1 MLSPDLLADREM
13 VLSALAWW
21 RDAGLDTL
29 VEDEPRNWLA
39 RPAPAA
45 APATPATARAPAPA
59 PAAPETPLAPTL
71 DAHLAWLADS
81 PDLPEAGWGPTR
93 LLPCGDP
100 ASGLM
105 LLTDMPETGDAEA
118 GTLIAGEL
126 GELFDRMLKA
136 IGRDRQSIWLAP
148 LSTVRP
154 IGGFPPAALAPLARL
169 ARHQIGLVAP
179 RRVLLMG
186 DAPNRALLGSEAAGL
201 RGSLHMINLGDRT
214 IEAVAT
220 VHPRLLLQRPAWKAE
235 AWKDLQLLMKGL

>member
-1 MLSPDLLADREM
+1 MLSPDLLAEREM

-39 RPAPAA
+39 RPAAVP
-45 APATPATARAPAPA
+45 PAPA
-59 PAAPETPLAPTL
+59 PGRPAAPPAAPEAALADTL
-71 DAHLAWLADS
+71 DAHLAWLRDGADV
-81 PDLPEAGWGPTR
+81 PEAGWGGPR
-93 LLPCGDP
+93 LLPSGDP
-100 ASGLM
+100 GAGLM

-118 GTLIAGEL
+118 GMLMSGEL
-126 GELFDRMLKA
+126 GALFDRMLKA
-136 IGRDRQSIWLAP
+136 IGRDRGSIWLAP
-148 LSTVRP
+148 FATVRP
-154 IGGFPPAALAPLARL
+154 IGGMPAAAVAPLARL

-186 DAPNRALLGSEAAGL
+186 DAPNRALLGAEAATL
-201 RGSLHMINLGDRT
+201 RGRTHAVNLGDRT

-220 VHPRLLLQRPAWKAE
+220 LHPRMLLQRPALKAE